1 MEKRRLRSLAFW
13 LTATALPGLNAQETG
28 PSPGLLET
36 LMQARP
42 ASFAKVLADRD
53 QLRVQVIYTQID
65 RNKKGKPVFRD
76 HYFRVDTGQY
86 FYPASTVKLPIAI
99 LALQK
104 LNELAI
110 PGLDMNSTMITGSAG
125 GRQTEVWNDPSAPNG
140 KPSIAHYIRKILL
153 VSDNDAFNR
162 LYEFLGQEY
171 INQTLL
177 RMGYAG
183 TQIIHRLDISLS
195 EEENRSTNPVRFYDS
210 TGKLLYDQPAQYS
223 RLDYAERNTRMGKGY
238 YRAGERVMEPF
249 DFSKKNRL
257 PLPSLHWL
265 IRSVMFPESVDRQ
278 SRFKLTAAD
287 YNFLRR
293 YMSMLPAESVSPR
306 YDPAAAWDTYVKFLY
321 YGAEKGQTD
330 PAIRI
335 FNKPGDA
342 YGFMIDA
349 AYIADF
355 SRGTECIISAVIH
368 CNADGIYN
376 DDLYEYNAV
385 GLPFL
390 RDLGRMIMEYE
401 QTRVRKHKPDL
412 RSFLFRYTD

>member
-1 MEKRRLRSLAFW
+1 MERWIKLFVACWLAGSPVQSVY
-13 LTATALPGLNAQETG
+13 LQNAVK
-28 PSPGLLET
+28 PPGLLES
-36 LMQARP
+36 LMQSRP
-42 ASFAKVLADRD
+42 VSFAKLLNDRD
-53 QLRVQVIYTQID
+53 DFRVQVIYTQID
-65 RNKKGKPVFRD
+65 RTKKGKPVFRD
-76 HYFRVDTGQY
+76 HTFRTDTAQY
-86 FYPASTVKLPIAI
+86 FYPASTVKLPVAI

-125 GRQTEVWNDPSAPNG
+125 GRQTEVWNDPGAPNG
-140 KPSIAHYIRKILL
+140 KPSIAQYIRKILL

-177 RMGYAG
+177 SMGYTG
-183 TQIIHRLDISLS
+183 TQIIHRLDIFLT
-195 EEENRSTNPVRFYDS
+195 EEENRLTNPVRFYDS
-210 TGKLLYDQPAQYS
+210 TGRLLYQQPAQQS
-223 RLDYAERNTRMGKGY
+223 RLLYAERNTRMGKGY
-238 YRAGERVMEPF
+238 YRAGELVQEPF

-257 PLPSLHWL
+257 PLQSLHQM
-265 IRSVMFPESVDRQ
+265 IRAVMFPESMDKKM
-278 SRFKLTAAD
+278 RFNLTDAD
-287 YNFLRR
+287 YRFLRR
-293 YMSMLPAESVSPR
+293 YMSMLPTESASPR
-306 YDPAAAWDTYVKFLY
+306 YDPGSAWDTYVKFLY
-321 YGAEKGQTD
+321 YGAEKGKAD
-330 PAIRI
+330 PSIRV

-355 SRGTECIISAVIH
+355 SRGTECILSAVIH

-376 DDLYEYNAV
+376 DDRYEYITV

-390 RDLGRMIMEYE
+390 RDLGRIIMEYE

-412 RSFLFRYTD
+412 STFLFRYTD